1 MPVTLYCKAECLA
14 AASNAV
20 DDRHTIRSATVSS
33 TVDGRPTM
41 TKSMQGE
48 NQ

>member
-1 MPVTLYCKAECLA
+1 MPVTLYCKAVCVA
-14 AASNAV
+14 AASNV
-20 DDRHTIRSATVSS
+20 VNGRHTTRLATVNSV
-33 TVDGRPTM
+33 VDGRPTM

>member
-1 MPVTLYCKAECLA
+1 MLVTLYYKAECVA
-14 AASNAV
+14 AANNAV
-20 DDRHTIRSATVSS
+20 DGRHTTCSATVSS

>member
-1 MPVTLYCKAECLA
+1 MPVTLYCKAECVA

-20 DDRHTIRSATVSS
+20 DGRHTTCSATVSS
-33 TVDGRPTM
+33 TVDGRRAM

>member
-1 MPVTLYCKAECLA
+1 MPVTLYCKAESVA

-20 DDRHTIRSATVSS
+20 DGRHTTCLATVSS

-41 TKSMQGE
+41 TKSM
-48 NQ
+48 